1 MKKILL
7 CLLISLFC
15 VACQSSSFD
24 EQFQEY
30 YQIKE
35 QLISHQEF
43 DTDYPFHVQVVF
55 YDLED
60 SYRYDVIIDQPQVD
74 MYYIEAM
81 AYAHEDDQKMCPV
94 LGIVDD
100 SISHMKVDYIDK
112 SQHFYKGVQLSGE
125 TEKIQDVKIY
135 VCYYLDKEKTQK
147 VEKYIEVQS

>member
-1 MKKILL
+1 
-7 CLLISLFC
+7 
-15 VACQSSSFD
+15 
-24 EQFQEY
+24 
-30 YQIKE
+30 
-35 QLISHQEF
+35 
-43 DTDYPFHVQVVF
+43 
-55 YDLED
+55 
-60 SYRYDVIIDQPQVD
+60 

-125 TEKIQDVKIY
+125 IEKIQDVKIY

>member
-15 VACQSSSFD
+15 VACQSSSSD

-94 LGIVDD
+94 LELL
-100 SISHMKVDYIDK
+100 MT
-112 SQHFYKGVQLSGE
+112 LSA
-125 TEKIQDVKIY
+125 T
-135 VCYYLDKEKTQK
+135 
-147 VEKYIEVQS
+147 